1 MRSVNKGGDD
11 PVTGDFSRERWAV
24 PVYGLTSGD
33 PAGIMQAIAHRD
45 GTVTLH
51 LTCEGSRTRVRL
63 DVCMAAQLSTGSW
76 EAAGSA
82 QQLTGH
88 FGNDQSPPPQPPD
101 GSGDLPEAW
110 RSHLHQSA
118 PLGNRSP
125 RRRRR
130 LPPANQS
137 AAMDAT
143 RTIGLHIQRIRKA
156 RKKSLRVISGL
167 AGMSASTLHRI
178 ERGQRELTIFEIAT
192 LASALKISPA
202 KLIRWPI
209 LAPAHR

>member
-1 MRSVNKGGDD
+1 M
-11 PVTGDFSRERWAV
+11 TGYFSRKHWIV

-33 PAGIMQAIAHRD
+33 PDGIMQAIAHRD
-45 GTVTLH
+45 GTVTLY
-51 LTCEGSRTRVRL
+51 LTCEDLQTRVRL
-63 DVCMAAQLSTGSW
+63 DVCRAAQLSTGIW
-76 EAAGSA
+76 EAAGA
-82 QQLTGH
+82 AHQLTGH
-88 FGNDQSPPPQPPD
+88 FGNDQPPLPQPPN
-101 GSGDLPEAW
+101 GSGDLPDAW
-110 RSHLHQSA
+110 RSHPHQSA
-118 PLGNRSP
+118 PLGNRPP

-178 ERGQRELTIFEIAT
+178 ERGQRELTISEIAT

-202 KLIRWPI
+202 NLIRLPI